1 MGGAQC
7 PWLTVTVA
15 VLQEAYECA
24 ALAVGSTLAAVD
36 SVMQAEV
43 GPSSVNKQTVA
54 LSFRMVLTVLRRTI
68 QKLRHFHWSLP
79 RPVDSTA
86 NKNDVIYVLSI
97 IKLSAAAPRGR
108 FHEALRLTKLYV
120 LTSAGN

>member
-1 MGGAQC
+1 M
-7 PWLTVTVA
+7 TVA

-54 LSFRMVLTVLRRTI
+54 LSFRMVLTVIRRTI
-68 QKLRHFHWSLP
+68 QKLHHFHWSLP
-79 RPVDSTA
+79 RRVDSTA
-86 NKNDVIYVLSI
+86 NKNAVIFYVLSI

-108 FHEALRLTKLYV
+108 FHEALVPY
-120 LTSAGN
+120 